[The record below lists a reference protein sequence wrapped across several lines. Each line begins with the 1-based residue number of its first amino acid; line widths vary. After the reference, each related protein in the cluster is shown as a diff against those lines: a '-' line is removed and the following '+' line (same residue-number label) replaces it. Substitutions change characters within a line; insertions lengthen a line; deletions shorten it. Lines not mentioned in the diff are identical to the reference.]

1 MLTRFRTYLSQSIGG
16 QVLGLFRI
24 LYSLFMAFEMIYYL
38 KIDLVKNMF
47 VLPSVNFK
55 YDGLAWI
62 TPMSAPLMTALVGV
76 LFLLSLLMATGVW
89 FKWAARLFAIGNA
102 YIFFQ
107 DTSLYNNHIYL
118 YILLAWLLSCTHA
131 DQFYSM
137 RKKTVTAIPRWEQF
151 IFQLQM
157 VIVYFYAGV
166 IKLKYDWLVRQE
178 PARTMCFGFDDHNWL
193 APLVKNEAAIYI
205 LTYGGLLLDLA
216 TPLLL
221 WYRPMRKWA
230 IYVFIG
236 FHLFNSNLFDDIAFF
251 PFVMLAGLVIFYE
264 PLELKWLGS
273 SVTAKPVSRKK
284 VPAGSLQQQATGD
297 APLPSAFVKNLF
309 IAYFVFQ
316 LVFPFRGFFLPNQMD
331 WTTIGNRFAW
341 RVKADTR
348 GIDEMVFQVYY
359 ANGSVANV
367 DVGTFINTH
376 QIKMMVNDPRAVREL
391 ALAIKKAVIKQGGQ
405 VSAVKAR
412 IKLRYNGRPPQ
423 YFVDPES
430 DLTKVEYS
438 PFKKLDWVVPVSN

>member
-1 MLTRFRTYLSQSIGG
+1 MLTRFRTYLLQPIGG

-55 YDGLAWI
+55 YDGFTWL
-62 TPMSAPLMTALVGV
+62 TPMSGPLMTALIW
-76 LFLLSLLMATGVW
+76 LLLLLSLLMAAGVW
-89 FKWAARLFAIGNA
+89 FKWGARLFATGNA

-137 RKKTVTAIPRWEQF
+137 RKKTVTLIPRWEQF

-157 VIVYFYAGV
+157 IIVYFYAGI

-178 PARTMCFGFDDHNWL
+178 PARSLSIGFDEHSWL
-193 APLVKNEAAIYI
+193 APLVKNEATIYI
-205 LTYGGLLLDLA
+205 LTYGGLILDLA

-221 WYRPMRKWA
+221 WYRPVRKWA
-230 IYVFIG
+230 IYVFMG
-236 FHLFNSNLFDDIAFF
+236 FHLFNANLFDDIAFF

-264 PLELKWLGS
+264 PQELRWLQRWIKPLPQEKKKGS
-273 SVTAKPVSRKK
+273 PLLPPEKT
-284 VPAGSLQQQATGD
+284 
-297 APLPSAFVKNLF
+297 APLPAVWVKNLF
-309 IAYFVFQ
+309 IAYFIFQ
-316 LVFPFRGFFLPNQMD
+316 LLFPFRGFFLPNQMD
-331 WTTIGNRFAW
+331 WTTIANRFSW
-341 RVKADTR
+341 RVKADSR
-348 GIDEMVFQVYY
+348 GVDEMVFQVYY
-359 ANGSVANV
+359 LNGSVANV

-376 QIKMMVNDPRAVREL
+376 QIKMMINDPRAVREL